1 MERDVKSPIHPS
13 TILCGKKTAVEGGN
27 DHKGEVD
34 DVEGEPTENVDKDHD
49 DQNCGAV
56 SHPVLHLPRPDVLQ
70 RKHSDSDGHNSK
82 VTL

>member
-34 DVEGEPTENVDKDHD
+34 DVEGEPTEDVDNDHD
-49 DQNCGAV
+49 DQNCSAV
-56 SHPVLHLPRPDVLQ
+56 SHPVLTLARDIVRGHPDDRLGDYCVQ
-70 RKHSDSDGHNSK
+70 DD
-82 VTL
+82 